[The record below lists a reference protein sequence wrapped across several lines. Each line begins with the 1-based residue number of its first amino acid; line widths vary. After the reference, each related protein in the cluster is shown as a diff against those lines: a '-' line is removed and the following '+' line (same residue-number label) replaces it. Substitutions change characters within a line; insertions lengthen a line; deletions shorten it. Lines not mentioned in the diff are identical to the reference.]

1 MSPQSQCVESL
12 YLCWKMV
19 EPSGSG
25 VQWEIP
31 IRSLRAFLEA
41 DIETLVPLSCILV
54 DMK

>member
-1 MSPQSQCVESL
+1 MSPQSPCVESL

-19 EPSGSG
+19 EPSGSA

-31 IRSLRAFLEA
+31 IRSLRAALEA
-41 DIETLVPLSCILV
+41 DIENLAPLSCIPA